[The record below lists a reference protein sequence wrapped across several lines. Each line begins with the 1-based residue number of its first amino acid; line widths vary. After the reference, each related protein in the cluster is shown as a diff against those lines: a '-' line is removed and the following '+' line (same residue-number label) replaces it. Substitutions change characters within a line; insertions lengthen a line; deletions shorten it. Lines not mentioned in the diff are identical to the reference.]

1 MDHSAVALQSVL
13 IVLASSVLA
22 VAACR
27 SLHVPPIIGYLTTGL
42 ALGPHALGVVS
53 EGEQINRLA
62 ELGVVFLMFSIGL
75 EFSLTKL
82 KTMRRLVFGLG
93 GAQVAGTI
101 ALSVGVALL
110 AGAPWQAGLALGGI
124 LSMSSTAIVSKLL
137 VERGELDSAHGRE
150 VIAVL
155 LFQDLAVVPLLVL
168 IPVLGQ
174 PADAIGVA
182 MMAALAKAAAA
193 LALVIVG
200 GPRPIR
206 AWLRAVARRRSTELF
221 VLNVLLITLVAAFIT
236 AAAGLSLV
244 LGAFLAGMLISETEY
259 RFQVE
264 QDIKPFRDV
273 LLGLFF
279 ITVGMLL
286 DLRLVAAQF
295 WLVLG
300 FLAVLL
306 LGKCA
311 LIAALSRAF
320 GASTGTALRVGLALA
335 QGGEFGFVLLTLTGI
350 AGIVPGELLQP
361 LLAAMIVSMLVTPFV
376 IAASNRIV
384 LRLSRSEWML
394 RSLEL
399 HQIAVQSLEAER
411 HVIIVG
417 YGRNGQRL
425 ARLLDAEGVRYVAL
439 DLDPERVRDAAAG
452 GDTVVF
458 ADGLRREALVAAGI
472 SRAAAVVLTFA
483 DAAAAKRVLA
493 HLHEL
498 NPGVPVIV
506 RARDEADIEPLT
518 AAGASEV
525 VPEAFESGLMLASH
539 TLVWVGVP
547 FSRVMRRMSQVRGE
561 RYGLLRGLFQGRDR
575 EDGEGDIAAARL
587 HSVTLEPG
595 ARALGRRLQDLG
607 LEALGVEVRAVRRR
621 GAKAKLMPAEVGEL
635 QAGDAV
641 VLLGAP
647 AALAEAEERLAAR

>member
-1 MDHSAVALQSVL
+1 MDSNAAGLLPVL
-13 IVLASSVLA
+13 ILLASSVIA
-22 VAACR
+22 VAVCR
-27 SLHVPPIIGYLTTGL
+27 SARLPPMIGYLLTGL

-53 EGEQINRLA
+53 EREETHRLA
-62 ELGVVFLMFSIGL
+62 EFGVVFLMFSIGL

-82 KTMRRLVFGLG
+82 RSMRRLVFGLG
-93 GAQVAGTI
+93 FSQVAATI
-101 ALSVGVALL
+101 GLAV
-110 AGAPWQAGLALGGI
+110 AGAAALGVSWQTGLALGGI
-124 LSMSSTAIVSKLL
+124 LAMSSTALVSRRL

-174 PADAIGVA
+174 PADAIGLA
-182 MMAALAKAAAA
+182 MAAALAKAAAA
-193 LALVIVG
+193 LTLVIVG
-200 GPRPIR
+200 GPRPMR
-206 AWLRAVARRRSTELF
+206 AWLRAVARRRSNELF
-221 VLNVLLITLVAAFIT
+221 VLNVILITLVAAFMT
-236 AAAGLSLV
+236 AAAGLSLI

-279 ITVGMLL
+279 VTVGMLL
-286 DLRLVAAQF
+286 DPRLVVAQF
-295 WLVLG
+295 WLVLA

-306 LGKCA
+306 LGKFA

-320 GASTGTALRVGLALA
+320 GSNTGTALRVGLALA
-335 QGGEFGFVLLTLTGI
+335 QGGEFGFVLLALAGI
-350 AGIVPGELLQP
+350 AGIAPRELLQP
-361 LLAAMIVSMLVTPFV
+361 LLAAMILSMLATPFV
-376 IAASNRIV
+376 IAASDTIV

-399 HQIAVQSLEAER
+399 HRVAVQSLEAER

-425 ARLLDAEGVRYVAL
+425 ARLLDAEKVRYIAL
-439 DLDPERVRDAAAG
+439 DLDPERVREAAAA

-458 ADGLRREALVAAGI
+458 ADGLRREALGAAGI
-472 SRAAAVVLTFA
+472 ARAAAVVLTFA
-483 DAAAAKRVLA
+483 DAATAVRVLA
-493 HLHEL
+493 HIHDL
-498 NPGVPVIV
+498 NPSVPVIV
-506 RARDEADIEPLT
+506 RARDETDIEPLS

-547 FSRVMRRMSQVRGE
+547 LSRVMRRMSQVREE
-561 RYGLLRGLFQGRDR
+561 RYGLLLGRFQGRD
-575 EDGEGDIAAARL
+575 EVDAA
-587 HSVTLEPG
+587 P
-595 ARALGRRLQDLG
+595 
-607 LEALGVEVRAVRRR
+607 
-621 GAKAKLMPAEVGEL
+621 
-635 QAGDAV
+635 
-641 VLLGAP
+641 
-647 AALAEAEERLAAR
+647 

>member
-1 MDHSAVALQSVL
+1 MDPSAVGLLPVL
-13 IVLASSVLA
+13 VLLASSVLA
-22 VAACR
+22 VAVCR
-27 SLHVPPIIGYLTTGL
+27 YTRLPPMIGYLVTGL

-53 EGEQINRLA
+53 EREETHRLA
-62 ELGVVFLMFSIGL
+62 EFGVVFLMFSIGL
-75 EFSLTKL
+75 EFSLSKL
-82 KTMRRLVFGLG
+82 KSMRRLVFGLG
-93 GAQVAGTI
+93 FAQVAATI
-101 ALSVGVALL
+101 ALAIAAAALL
-110 AGAPWQAGLALGGI
+110 GGSWQVGLALGGI
-124 LSMSSTAIVSKLL
+124 AAMSSTAIVSKLL
-137 VERGELDSAHGRE
+137 AERGELDSAHGRE
-150 VIAVL
+150 VMAVL
-155 LFQDLAVVPLLVL
+155 LFQDLAFVPLLVL

-182 MMAALAKAAAA
+182 VAVALAKATAA
-193 LALVIVG
+193 LVIVIVG
-200 GPRPIR
+200 GPRPMR
-206 AWLRAVARRRSTELF
+206 AWLRVVARRRSNELF

-279 ITVGMLL
+279 ITVGMML
-286 DLRLVAAQF
+286 DPGVVAERFA
-295 WLVLG
+295 LVLL
-300 FLAVLL
+300 FLAALMLAKFV
-306 LGKCA
+306 
-311 LIAALSRAF
+311 LIAALSKAF
-320 GASTGTALRVGLALA
+320 GAGTGTALRGALALA
-335 QGGEFGFVLLTLTGI
+335 QGGEFGFVLLPLAGI
-350 AGIVPGELLQP
+350 AGIVSDELLQP
-361 LLAAMIVSMLVTPFV
+361 MLAAMIVSMLATPFI

-384 LRLSRSEWML
+384 LRLSRAEWME

-399 HQIAVQSLEAER
+399 HRVAVQSLEAER

-439 DLDPERVRDAAAG
+439 DLDPERVREAAAA

-458 ADGLRREALVAAGI
+458 ADGLRREALVAAGV

-483 DAAAAKRVLA
+483 DAAIAVRMLA
-493 HLHEL
+493 HLHDL
-498 NPGVPVIV
+498 NPSVPVIV
-506 RARDEADIEPLT
+506 RARDEADIAPLT

-547 FSRVMRRMSQVRGE
+547 LSRVMRRVSQVRGE
-561 RYGLLRGLFQGRDR
+561 RYGLLRGLFQGRD
-575 EDGEGDIAAARL
+575 EMDSTAHL
-587 HSVTLEPG
+587 HSVALDPG
-595 ARALGRRLQDLG
+595 ARAIGRSLDELDLQ
-607 LEALGVEVRAVRRR
+607 VQVRAVRRR
-621 GAKAKLMPAEVGEL
+621 GVKARLSAAEAGVL
-635 QAGDAV
+635 QSGDVV

-647 AALAEAEERLAAR
+647 EALAEAEERLR